1 MTRISEYLYGPI
13 ALFMLLLQGAAYAQ
27 PAPQPPTECRPL
39 HVVKGE
45 FDGPSRFDRGLLW
58 KISRPGSAPSYLF
71 GTIHLG
77 DDDVTSLPDA
87 VSASLKESRVFVMEA
102 LPDMEQSTKLSQ
114 MMFFDD
120 HRRLNDF
127 LSATMYD
134 RVVSILAAYH
144 LTEESASLL
153 KPWAAFLTMSYPADL
168 RKILD
173 LQLLE
178 TATENGLEV
187 NGLETLQEQ
196 GEIFNRMKIQDQIR
210 LLTDAACHYDRFQKD
225 FEVMKS
231 LYLKRDLK
239 ALYLYSQRYSFDD
252 NSVYESLTR
261 KILTDRN
268 HVMADR
274 MQPILE
280 KGNAFIAIGAM
291 HLPGKEGVLALLHG
305 KKYRISR
312 VY

>member
-1 MTRISEYLYGPI
+1 MTRVSENLHGLI
-13 ALFMLLLQGAAYAQ
+13 ALFVLLLHGAAYAQ
-27 PAPQPPTECRPL
+27 PAPPPAECRQL
-39 HVVKGE
+39 HIVRGDY
-45 FDGPSRFDRGLLW
+45 DGPKRFDRGLLW

-77 DDDVTSLPDA
+77 DEDVTRLPEA
-87 VSASLKESRVFVMEA
+87 VSARLKKSRVFVMEA

-114 MMFFDD
+114 MMFFGD
-120 HRRLNDF
+120 HRRLNEF
-127 LSATMYD
+127 LSGTMYD
-134 RVVSILAAYH
+134 RVVAILATYH

-153 KPWAAFLTMSYPADL
+153 KPWAAFLTMSYPSDL

-178 TATENGLEV
+178 MASENGLEAR
-187 NGLETLQEQ
+187 GLETLQEQ
-196 GEIFNRMKIQDQIR
+196 GEIFNRMKMQDQVR

-239 ALYLYSQRYSFDD
+239 ALYLYSQRYSFND
-252 NSVYESLTR
+252 NSVYESLSR
-261 KILTDRN
+261 QILTDRN

-291 HLPGKEGVLALLHG
+291 HLPGKEGVLALLQG
-305 KKYRISR
+305 KKFRISR